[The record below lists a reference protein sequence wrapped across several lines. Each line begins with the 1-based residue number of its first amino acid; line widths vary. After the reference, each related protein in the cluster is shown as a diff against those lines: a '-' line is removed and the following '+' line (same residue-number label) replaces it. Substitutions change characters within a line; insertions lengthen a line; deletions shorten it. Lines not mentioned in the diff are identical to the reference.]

1 MRLSLSTIICSCAMI
16 AASTSIHAAKIWT
29 VDELVD
35 KNIEARGGIAA
46 IRAMKSLKL
55 TGKLLLNQ
63 GQFEMAIVQT
73 FKRPAQ
79 VKFEATVQGLTQ
91 TQAYDGKSGW
101 QINPFN
107 GRKDPERL
115 SGDDSKGLAEAAS
128 EFDGSLVDWKA
139 KGATV
144 NYLGTEDVD
153 GTLAHKI
160 KLSRANGDVE
170 YIFLDPDHFLEIR
183 TLSQRIEHGVQL
195 AIETDLGD
203 YEKVNGVYIPFA
215 METGKQGSTDKQKTV
230 INKAEVNPAV
240 DDVVFAF
247 PAAKSKK

>member
-63 GQFEMAIVQT
+63 GQFEMAIVQI

-160 KLSRANGDVE
+160 KLSRPNGDVE

>member
-1 MRLSLSTIICSCAMI
+1 MRLSLSTIICSCALI
-16 AASTSIHAAKIWT
+16 VASGSIHAAQIWT

-35 KNIEARGGIAA
+35 KNIEARGGITA

-63 GQFEMAIVQT
+63 GQFEMAISQT
-73 FKRPAQ
+73 FTRPAQ
-79 VKFEATVQGLTQ
+79 VRFEATVQGLTQ
-91 TQAYDGKSGW
+91 TQTYDGKSGW

-128 EFDGSLVDWKA
+128 DFDGSLVDWKA

-160 KLSRANGDVE
+160 KLSRPNGDVE

-203 YEKVNGVYIPFA
+203 YEKVNGVYIPFS
-215 METGKQGSTDKQKTV
+215 METGKQGSTDKQKIV
-230 INKAEVNPAV
+230 INRAEVNPAV
-240 DDVVFAF
+240 DDAVFAF

>member
-16 AASTSIHAAKIWT
+16 AASGSIHAAKIWT

-35 KNIEARGGIAA
+35 KNIEARGGITA

-79 VKFEATVQGLTQ
+79 VRFEATVQGLTQ
-91 TQAYDGKSGW
+91 TQVYDGKSGW

-160 KLSRANGDVE
+160 KLSRPNGDVE

-215 METGKQGSTDKQKTV
+215 METGKQGSSDKQKTV

-240 DDVVFAF
+240 DDAVFAF
-247 PAAKSKK
+247 PATKSKK

>member
-1 MRLSLSTIICSCAMI
+1 MRLSLLRIVYSCAMM
-16 AASTSIHAAKIWT
+16 AVSGSIHAAKIWT

-35 KNIEARGGIAA
+35 KNIEARGGMAA

-79 VKFEATVQGLTQ
+79 VRFEATVQGLTQ
-91 TQAYDGKSGW
+91 TQVYDGKSGW

-144 NYLGTEDVD
+144 SYLGTEDVD

-160 KLSRANGDVE
+160 KLSRPNGDVE

-183 TLSQRIEHGVQL
+183 TLSQRIEQSRDL
-195 AIETDLGD
+195 RETTLNTYG
-203 YEKVNGVYIPFA
+203 FA
-215 METGKQGSTDKQKTV
+215 ELR
-230 INKAEVNPAV
+230 E
-240 DDVVFAF
+240 
-247 PAAKSKK
+247 SKKINRARAFSP